1 MSVANA
7 RALSSD
13 NGDIN
18 VRDIARTAVRR
29 GYVRALTN
37 TNCFDPGQP
46 LMTVRGN
53 SCALRYRQNCELSAY
68 QNNPNRDCS
77 NTEDVS
83 ACRAASREGSRLLSA
98 WCCAVV
104 CRIGSFGKPWC
115 GNALI
120 KIEVCALLEHV
131 TRLTLEQKLLRRNRP
146 GRLLIKGKAQSLKAH
161 IEGISQ

>member
-1 MSVANA
+1 MIERRNMSVANA

-18 VRDIARTAVRR
+18 VRDIAGTAVRR

-104 CRIGSFGKPWC
+104 CRIGSFGKPRY
-115 GNALI
+115 GSARTLR
-120 KIEVCALLEHV
+120 EHV
-131 TRLTLEQKLLRRNRP
+131 TRLTVEQKLLRRNKL